1 MPLSAALADNVPV
14 WLFTGALLISGW
26 VYDKSSEHTRD
37 AALRFEKQASKLETL
52 TERVASKG
60 EDIAEIKAGI
70 LRIENIL
77 IEAGAKKYGEGE

>member
-26 VYDKSSEHTRD
+26 VYDKSSEHTRE
-37 AALRFEKQASKLETL
+37 AAHKFEKHSNSIEGLRESMANK
-52 TERVASKG
+52 A

-70 LRIENIL
+70 IRIENIL
-77 IEAGAKKYGEGE
+77 IEEGARKYGERE